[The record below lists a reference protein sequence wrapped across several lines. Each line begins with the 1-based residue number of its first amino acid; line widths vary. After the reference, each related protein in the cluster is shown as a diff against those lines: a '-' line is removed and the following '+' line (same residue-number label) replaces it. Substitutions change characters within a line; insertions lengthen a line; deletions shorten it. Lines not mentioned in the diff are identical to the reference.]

1 MIRNMEP
8 VFRSRIFAKAAVA
21 TAFCCAPLST
31 YRCETLLAQD
41 PTALAPLPYVG
52 RIEPANRYELGQ
64 GLAPGFFL
72 PPSPIVANPPTSLPS
87 TVSSTVPSTTPS
99 TTGPGITSLGTTG
112 PGFVPGHLA
121 GQPSGLAGQ
130 PSGLTGQPSGQN
142 PTLDLETSSGSP
154 AEIIIG
160 SGVPQPLTTQ
170 AAPAIRPEPIP
181 QPFAPSY
188 PSVPDQ
194 PTASYSPPIELD
206 LRSSPPQVSNNTSG
220 TSRPCAPLA
229 CPSPWFFSSNAL
241 LMKRHESE
249 NRIFSSSFDNP
260 SESRLTSRDV
270 DFGTAGGFE
279 LGGGRYFG
287 SGKYACMGSY
297 WSLFSDPQSLI
308 APASSPDFTSGLQ
321 SNLPFNVPSN
331 HQPGV
336 SEGLTLH
343 GTPVQE
349 LFANAS
355 AHRLVR
361 DQDIQNMEINFY
373 WFAIGG
379 SARQPLAPSC
389 TDSDC
394 WNISKQPTGSNAPW
408 FQVPTRL
415 RVSLFSG
422 VRWFQFR
429 DALTYSADDVAYNV
443 DARNDLW
450 GIQSG
455 AITHWLA
462 SPRWSFFSSVSG
474 GVYNNHLQSA
484 SRVGDSLSDAQILA
498 VGPTNAQAYRFEGA
512 GNASSFLG
520 EASTGLTWH
529 FARGWTANAS
539 YRVLG
544 ASQIA
549 TSLGQIPSDFRI
561 PAPSNPQND
570 DSLMLHGVSLGMSY
584 NF

>member
-8 VFRSRIFAKAAVA
+8 VFRSRAFVKAAVA
-21 TAFCCAPLST
+21 TAFCCSPLAP
-31 YRCETLLAQD
+31 YRCETLLAQE
-41 PTALAPLPYVG
+41 PTAPIPLAYAE
-52 RIEPANRYELGQ
+52 RIEPANRYELGH

-72 PPSPIVANPPTSLPS
+72 PPIPIVANPPTSLPS
-87 TVSSTVPSTTPS
+87 TVPSAIQSTTSAPNTTSSPNS
-99 TTGPGITSLGTTG
+99 TFPEL
-112 PGFVPGHLA
+112 VPGQLA
-121 GQPSGLAGQ
+121 GQLPRTNYGPHDGQ
-130 PSGLTGQPSGQN
+130 H
-142 PTLDLETSSGSP
+142 PTLAPETKSGSSG
-154 AEIIIG
+154 EIIIG
-160 SGVPQPLTTQ
+160 SGVPQTWTPPN
-170 AAPAIRPEPIP
+170 APAISPEISP
-181 QPFAPSY
+181 QPIAPSY
-188 PSVPDQ
+188 AGLTDQ
-194 PTASYSPPIELD
+194 PTTSYTPPIELD
-206 LRSSPPQVSNNTSG
+206 LRSSPPQVSNNTIG

-241 LMKRHESE
+241 LMQRHESR
-249 NRIFSSSFDNP
+249 NTIFSSSFDNP
-260 SESRLTSRDV
+260 SEARLTSRDV

-297 WSLFSDPQSLI
+297 WTLFSDPQTLI
-308 APASSPDFTSGLQ
+308 APASSPNFSSALQ

-331 HQPGV
+331 HIPGV
-336 SEGLTLH
+336 SEGITLN

-361 DQDIQNMEINFY
+361 DQDIQNMEINLY

-379 SARQPLAPSC
+379 SARQPLAPNC

-408 FQVPTRL
+408 FQVPTKL

-429 DALTYSADDVAYNV
+429 DALSYSADDVDYNI

-450 GIQSG
+450 GVQSG

-462 SPRWSFFSSVSG
+462 SPRWSFFSSLSG

-498 VGPTNAQAYRFEGA
+498 SGPANAQAYRFEGSD
-512 GNASSFLG
+512 NASAFLG
-520 EASTGLTWH
+520 EAATGLAWH

-549 TSLGQIPSDFRI
+549 TSLGQIPSDFRV
-561 PAPSNPQND
+561 PAASNPQND
-570 DSLMLHGVSLGMSY
+570 ESLMLHGVSLGMTY